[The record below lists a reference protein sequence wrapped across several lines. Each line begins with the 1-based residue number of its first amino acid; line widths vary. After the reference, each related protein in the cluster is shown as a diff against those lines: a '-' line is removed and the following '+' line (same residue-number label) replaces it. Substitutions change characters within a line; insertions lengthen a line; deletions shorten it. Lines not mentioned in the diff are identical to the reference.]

1 MSACLPLIEGLM
13 MWREHRVIGMTCRW
27 QNQYYTLPYSATSR
41 WVLVEFSLSLVNNT
55 HLHCGKEPVRGVCG
69 RCL

>member
-27 QNQYYTLPYSATSR
+27 QNQYYTLPYFATSL